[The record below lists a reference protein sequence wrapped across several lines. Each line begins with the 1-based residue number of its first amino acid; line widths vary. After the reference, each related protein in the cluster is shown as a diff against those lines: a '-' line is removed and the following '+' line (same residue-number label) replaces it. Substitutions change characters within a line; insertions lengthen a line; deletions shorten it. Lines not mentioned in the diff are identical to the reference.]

1 MLEFEA
7 NPSDPKRAFI
17 LERAME
23 LVMRYGF
30 KRMTMDDIAK
40 ATGMS
45 RPAVYLHFKNKAEI
59 YRAIAGDMLLQAH
72 ATAANALVESG
83 TLQDR
88 LYAAVCLGM
97 LDILDFMMATPHG
110 AELFD
115 LKDELAGD
123 ILVEWHEKMANL
135 FATHLDA
142 DAPLKS
148 GLSGMERAEALMN
161 GLEGLKCSA
170 RTADERKAGALVLV
184 RLVA

>member
-1 MLEFEA
+1 MLEFKA

-23 LVMRYGF
+23 LVMRYGY

-72 ATAANALVESG
+72 AVASVALAKSG
-83 TLQDR
+83 ALQDR
-88 LYAAVCLGM
+88 LFTAIQLAM
-97 LDILDFMMATPHG
+97 LDMLDFMMSTPHG

-123 ILVEWHEKMANL
+123 VLVQWHESMASL
-135 FATHLDA
+135 FAKYLDA
-142 DAPLKS
+142 EAPGKS
-148 GLSGMERAEALMN
+148 DLTGIERAHALLN
-161 GLEGLKCSA
+161 GLEGLKCNA
-170 RTADERKAGALVLV
+170 ETADERATGALVLV
-184 RLVA
+184 KLVT

>member
-1 MLEFEA
+1 MLEFKA

-23 LVMRYGF
+23 LVMRYGY

-59 YRAIAGDMLLQAH
+59 YRAIAGDMLLQARSV
-72 ATAANALVESG
+72 ASEALDKPG
-83 TLQDR
+83 PLQDR
-88 LYAAVCLGM
+88 LYNAIRLAM
-97 LDILDFMMATPHG
+97 LDMLDFMMSTPHG

-123 ILVEWHEKMANL
+123 VLVEWHESMASL
-135 FATHLDA
+135 FALHLDNE
-142 DAPLKS
+142 APCKS
-148 GLSGMERAEALMN
+148 GLTGTERAHALLN
-161 GLEGLKCSA
+161 GLEGLKCNA
-170 RTADERKAGALVLV
+170 GTADERAKGALVLV
-184 RLVA
+184 KLVA